1 MFKTNDSFI
10 WCLSMEQ
17 PLSDIQILSHIQL
30 LSSEHL
36 YTLKQ
41 IHNVNYERKLLGGDR
56 QTDRKRETDRQTD
69 RQRQR
74 ASGFRVTACSHCS
87 SETYVLHPSV
97 PSSSRVFSNACA
109 NAAWYIVCARSTDRI
124 IDCFTGNS
132 YSRNT

>member
-1 MFKTNDSFI
+1 
-10 WCLSMEQ
+10 MEQ
-17 PLSDIQILSHIQL
+17 ALSDSQILSHIQL

-41 IHNVNYERKLLGGDR
+41 IHSVDYERKLLGGDR
-56 QTDRKRETDRQTD
+56 HKARERS

-97 PSSSRVFSNACA
+97 PPSPRGFPNACA
-109 NAAWYIVCARSTDRI
+109 NAAW
-124 IDCFTGNS
+124 
-132 YSRNT
+132 